1 MGGVI
6 TVNSTPGSGSVFQV
20 DLPLPRCES
29 ATIETADE
37 DAEQAPGRTIRVLA
51 AEDNPTN
58 QKVLSTI
65 LGLFGVDLQMVENG
79 RLAVEAWSVTDPD
92 IILMDI
98 QMPEMDGVAAARAI
112 RAAEIAGG
120 RPRTPILAVTANA
133 MAHQVDEY
141 VAAGMDGLVSKPI
154 EIAKL
159 QAALEQAI
167 AAKETASR
175 AAA

>member
-1 MGGVI
+1 
-6 TVNSTPGSGSVFQV
+6 
-20 DLPLPRCES
+20 
-29 ATIETADE
+29 
-37 DAEQAPGRTIRVLA
+37 
-51 AEDNPTN
+51 
-58 QKVLSTI
+58 
-65 LGLFGVDLQMVENG
+65 VENG